1 MASKNIMFIAPPA
14 AGKGT
19 QAELL
24 STKYNIPHIS
34 TGDLLRNASQDGT
47 ERGKMI
53 ADMMVQGILVG
64 DEIIL
69 ELLKERLQKEDCNN
83 GYILDGYPRNIE
95 QAKQYEE
102 MLKEL
107 NKELGIVF
115 YLDID
120 KEVAMKR
127 IVGRVSC
134 SNCGTVYNEMFEET
148 KPLKDGVCDKC
159 NSDLVKRAD
168 DNEETFNTRF
178 ETYINKT
185 QALIDYYEST
195 GSLYRINS
203 GISKE
208 NTFEQIENILRGN
221 I

>member
-1 MASKNIMFIAPPA
+1 MNSLNIVFIAPPA

-24 STKYNIPHIS
+24 SSKYNIPHVSI
-34 TGDLLRNASQDGT
+34 GELLREASEDGS

-53 ADMMVQGILVG
+53 ADLMVNGILVS
-64 DEIIL
+64 DEIV
-69 ELLKERLQKEDCNN
+69 LKLIEERLSNTDCNN
-83 GYILDGYPRNIE
+83 GYILDGYPRSIE

-102 MLKEL
+102 MLKRL
-107 NKELGIVF
+107 DKNLGYVI

-120 KEVAMKR
+120 KEVAKNR

-134 SNCGTVYNEMFEET
+134 PNCGSVYNDSVNGL
-148 KPLKDGVCDKC
+148 KPKVKDVCDKC
-159 NSDLVKRAD
+159 NSILVKRED
-168 DNEETFNTRF
+168 DNAESFEKRF
-178 ETYINKT
+178 VTYITNT
-185 QALIDYYEST
+185 QPLIDYYDSL
-195 GSLYRINS
+195 GSLYRVNS

-221 I
+221 V

>member
-1 MASKNIMFIAPPA
+1 MPSKNIIFIAPPA

-19 QAELL
+19 QAEML
-24 STKYNIPHIS
+24 SAKYNIPHIS
-34 TGDLLRNASQDGT
+34 TGALLRSASQDGS
-47 ERGKMI
+47 ERGNMI

-64 DEIIL
+64 DEIML
-69 ELLKERLQKEDCNN
+69 ELLKERLQEEDCNN
-83 GYILDGYPRNIE
+83 GYILDGFPRSIE

-107 NKELGIVF
+107 NKELGIVI

-134 SNCGTVYNEMFEET
+134 GNCGAVYNEMFEET
-148 KPLKDGVCDKC
+148 KPKKDGLCDKC
-159 NSDLVKRAD
+159 ESKLVKRAD

-185 QALIDYYEST
+185 QALIDYYESL
-195 GSLYRINS
+195 GSLYRVNS

>member
-1 MASKNIMFIAPPA
+1 MNKLNIVFIAPPA

-19 QAELL
+19 QAVML
-24 STKYNIPHIS
+24 SEKYNIPHVSI
-34 TGDLLRNASQDGT
+34 GELLREASEDGT

-53 ADMMVQGILVG
+53 ADLMVNGILVSN
-64 DEIIL
+64 
-69 ELLKERLQKEDCNN
+69 ELVLNLIEERVSKADCNN
-83 GYILDGYPRNIE
+83 GYILDGYPRSIE

-102 MLKEL
+102 MLKRL
-107 NKELGIVF
+107 NKNLGYVI

-120 KEVAMKR
+120 KEVAKNR

-134 SNCGTVYNEMFEET
+134 PTCGSVYNDMVEEL
-148 KPLKDGVCDKC
+148 KPKVKDVCDKC
-159 NSDLVKRAD
+159 NSALVKRGD
-168 DNEETFNTRF
+168 DNAESFEKRF
-178 ETYINKT
+178 VTYITNT
-185 QALIDYYEST
+185 QPLIDYYDSL
-195 GSLYRINS
+195 GSLYRVNS

>member
-1 MASKNIMFIAPPA
+1 MNSLNIIFIAPPA

-19 QAELL
+19 QAEML

-34 TGDLLRNASQDGT
+34 TGDLLRNASQDGS

-53 ADMMVQGILVG
+53 ADMMVQGLLVS

-107 NKELGIVF
+107 DKELGLVI

-148 KPLKDGVCDKC
+148 KPLKNGVCDKC
-159 NSDLVKRAD
+159 NSELVRRAD

-185 QALIDYYEST
+185 QALIDYYDSL
-195 GSLYRINS
+195 GSLYRVNS
-203 GISKE
+203 GINKE